1 MKTSKKL
8 SLCVLAMLCFSL
20 AFTMLQSS
28 FAQQGQQYPLTITI
42 KDGVTGKEAQGVTTI
57 VDTSSGSLVQD
68 LGTVA
73 ENTTVNLPAGTYVI
87 KTQLTILG
95 VPITIQSYTVNLNQP
110 VTAYLTVSAFIIP
123 IQYAAL
129 IIYVIVIIII
139 IAILYVIIRWILKRA
154 TYKDPSQRKPT

>member
-1 MKTSKKL
+1 
-8 SLCVLAMLCFSL
+8 
-20 AFTMLQSS
+20 MLQSS

-42 KDGVTGKEAQGVTTI
+42 KDGVTGKEAQGVTTRI
-57 VDTSSGSLVQD
+57 DTPTGSLVRD

-73 ENTTVNLPAGTYVI
+73 ENTMVNLTAGTYVI

-110 VTAYLTVSAFIIP
+110 VTAFLTVSAFIIP
-123 IQYAAL
+123 IQYASL

-139 IAILYVIIRWILKRA
+139 IAILYVIIRRILKRA
-154 TYKDPSQRKPT
+154 TYKDPNQRKPT